1 MSKIIS
7 MLVGIFI
14 LFHSY
19 GQNTCV
25 NASQIT
31 AATTLTINST
41 STQNW
46 AFFTATQTQHTIAVW
61 LDADTLFVDLDTVR
75 VYSGSCNSFVLLAQ
89 RIPSVGADHVFF
101 DFSGLTIGTT
111 YYINAKRKAPVGC
124 PSCFPVTRALRLYQQ
139 TNVASCT
146 DMIINGSFEQNT
158 ALPACATS
166 GPVFPPYAIHN
177 AVNWKNPLNPLS
189 SNNNY
194 TLSADYFHTSSGTL
208 TACLNIPPSPRTGQ
222 AHGGMVFGA
231 ANNANYNEHILSMGT
246 NAPVIAGRSYKL
258 TFYHKRYSGNTPF
271 TPGIYYS
278 NTYQVVSGT
287 GGTFTPSF
295 ITPIAGGWNK
305 VDCYIT
311 PNFTGTLF
319 FGITALN
326 PTPSLSSNY
335 WFVDD
340 VSMVESAAILSVQ
353 NSSFCVPGNI
363 FQNYTASGLT
373 SYTWSISPNT
383 ASIIP
388 NGSSCMLNS
397 ISAAGTYTLT
407 VSGTTP
413 GGCPSTEQFVIN
425 ALPRPTV
432 SITPA
437 NAVLSCAG
445 NTPTLTATFSPANV
459 TFQWCQSPNPNTQG
473 SVLISGANTA
483 SYIPTTNG
491 YYYVVVT
498 NPLNGCTA
506 FSNIVQV
513 TVYPSPVAGILGVV
527 DEQCSAANN
536 GTILAGATGGT
547 QPYSYAWSTNPVQTT
562 AGANNLNAG
571 TYTVTVT
578 DANGCTSSAQAT
590 VVTSPPLAAPVV
602 TSDAVNGILCQSQLV
617 TYTVTNYDLN
627 LQYSYTT
634 NLPPVSV
641 NQLTADSWEV
651 DWGGTCQNVRF
662 TVTASN
668 GTVACD
674 VSTMLEIGA
683 CCPCTPNAT
692 DAIMGGYP
700 GSQTVF
706 DLYNTYNSTG
716 IITNPSPGVY
726 DYNNPNGTLYINGAF
741 LVPNAI
747 TLNIINSDVQFG
759 SGASIVVPGTTN
771 SRLNVTGSHLHAG
784 CNDMW
789 DGMRVTGGGEI
800 TVNGSLIED
809 AEKAVYSATG
819 AVITLT
825 DAVFNKNYIGV
836 EYDTYS
842 GDHPGVMTNTVFTCR
857 QLPVGANVALLKGA
871 QTFTDFIQEYP
882 VTNYTGTTLLNP
894 RSGQRSYAGVYVRNN
909 GSAVVSPSTA
919 FVTSFT
925 AARIGTS
932 TGYNDLNVFDYL
944 DYGVYAYYSNVIV
957 ENNAFQY
964 ITSPQI
970 INPNT
975 PNTGAGVY
983 GVTFS
988 EPGDVWVMRV
998 GGIAGGQTN
1007 TFWNCGRGVDLN
1019 GYYDTEVSSN
1029 LFHSAQVYSPTSI
1042 TPGYGA
1048 YGIFLK
1054 SGNSRRTD
1062 VQFNEVVNV
1071 RNGIALFADAI
1082 PASSGQYYKFIGLG
1096 TISNNRIAEQPS
1108 FGAPV
1113 TGAYVQVGM
1122 VIQNVIPACTNCLT
1136 EITTDRLYVENNV
1149 FEQVFNGIRLLNWN
1163 KYPRVADNQIGLK
1176 YLAPSAAQQNPQQ
1189 GIRVINTLTAVVYR
1203 NTIIG
1208 DAQCLTKTNV
1218 RGIYASRSASGIW
1231 RCNYVQNVGQCLVF
1245 EGNCGAGTV
1254 FNNYM
1259 YDAQDGLVLLNN
1271 GIIGAQGSLP
1281 SSTSMGA
1288 VCDNF
1293 WFGPFSHADTY
1304 TDQTFVPDTHSPLYI
1319 RNTAAPG
1326 YIPQVNLTT
1335 GFPNTDS
1342 YNAPGAIILTNVLS
1356 PDWDCN
1362 EPAPIA
1368 EQGGGEKAQ
1377 QVKLME
1383 QIVQDELE
1391 LSGYVAAG
1399 QWMDKKEAYGKLMA
1413 DSSLMDTSAVLQNF
1427 YADAPAQSYG
1437 KVAEVNDLAATSNLN
1452 VVQTAGSALPENTD
1466 AEFNHKQVVL
1476 LFTKQMEGQTLDSNE
1491 VVLLEQIARTCP
1503 LYGGT
1508 AVYQAQALLCLVK
1521 DEVILFEEDCFVPVN
1536 NNRKPRTPKTTTAA
1550 PELATVYPNP
1560 ATTQLTVSLESGE
1573 STQVVVELRDLTGR
1587 VVSNQQLNI
1596 NNGTG
1601 VIDLNT
1607 LAQGSYIIHITQ
1619 GDKAILNQLVVIKK

>member
-1 MSKIIS
+1 MRNTIQISGFSLMLLLLLVIFPSK
-7 MLVGIFI
+7 G
-14 LFHSY
+14 
-19 GQNTCV
+19 
-25 NASQIT
+25 
-31 AATTLTINST
+31 
-41 STQNW
+41 
-46 AFFTATQTQHTIAVW
+46 
-61 LDADTLFVDLDTVR
+61 
-75 VYSGSCNSFVLLAQ
+75 LLAQ
-89 RIPSVGADHVFF
+89 NCGNMIPNGDFEQF
-101 DFSGLTIGTT
+101 DSL
-111 YYINAKRKAPVGC
+111 
-124 PSCFPVTRALRLYQQ
+124 PSCLQMPNITNPDEYSVECAPGWSAAYNSSNQKLGTSDYLNTTTPFLFCLGVPAIPRNGNGCAGFTWGEKNGNLYQEYI
-139 TNVASCT
+139 VCE
-146 DMIINGSFEQNT
+146 G
-158 ALPACATS
+158 TS
-166 GPVFPPYAIHN
+166 IPV
-177 AVNWKNPLNPLS
+177 V
-189 SNNNY
+189 
-194 TLSADYFHTSSGTL
+194 
-208 TACLNIPPSPRTGQ
+208 
-222 AHGGMVFGA
+222 
-231 ANNANYNEHILSMGT
+231 
-246 NAPVIAGRSYKL
+246 AGRGYRIQF
-258 TFYHKRYSGNTPF
+258 FYRKVAQNEQYDI
-271 TPGIYYS
+271 GIYYA
-278 NTYQVVSGT
+278 NTFGAVRAA
-287 GGTFTPSF
+287 GGTP
-295 ITPIAGGWNK
+295 
-305 VDCYIT
+305 VV
-311 PNFTGTLF
+311 
-319 FGITALN
+319 GIVN
-326 PTPSLSSNY
+326 PTPVNGWYEVNCYVVPNFSGTFYFGIKFYGVPNNPPIGSPSAY
-335 WFVDD
+335 TIIDD
-340 VSMVESAAILSVQ
+340 VSMLEYGSIVTYQNTTVCYPVSNYSLPITAA
-353 NSSFCVPGNI
+353 
-363 FQNYTASGLT
+363 GLT
-373 SYTWSISPNT
+373 SYTWTVSP
-383 ASIIP
+383 
-388 NGSSCMLNS
+388 
-397 ISAAGTYTLT
+397 SATYTTSGSTLT
-407 VSGTTP
+407 ITNFSAPGIYTVTVTGTTP
-413 GGCPSTEQFVIN
+413 SGCPSTSSLFITVNPPPSAQVTPT
-425 ALPRPTV
+425 LPQVACSP
-432 SITPA
+432 
-437 NAVLSCAG
+437 NW
-445 NTPTLTATFSPANV
+445 PTLTAPSGNYVYQWYVSANP
-459 TFQWCQSPNPNTQG
+459 TGQG
-473 SVLISGANTA
+473 AQPIPWGAFNSLDPVAT
-483 SYIPTTNG
+483 G
-491 YYYVVVT
+491 YYYLIVT
-498 NPLNGCTA
+498 DTSTGCLSR
-506 FSNIVQV
+506 SNIVQV
-513 TVYPSPVAGILGVV
+513 TVHPSPVAGILGVV
-527 DEQCSAANN
+527 PEKCSAANN
-536 GTILAGATGGT
+536 GTILSGATGGT
-547 QPYSYAWSTNPVQTT
+547 QPYSYAWSTTPVQTT
-562 AGANNLNAG
+562 AGAVNLNAG

-590 VVTSPPLAAPVV
+590 VGTLPPLAAPVV
-602 TSDAVNGILCQSQLV
+602 TSDAANDILCQSQVV
-617 TYTVTNYDLN
+617 TYTVTNYDQS
-627 LQYSYTT
+627 LQYNYTT

-641 NQLTADSWEV
+641 NQLTADTWEV
-651 DWGGTCQNVRF
+651 DWGSTCQNVRF

-674 VSTMLEIGA
+674 ASTTIELGA
-683 CCPCTPNAT
+683 CCPCSPNAT
-692 DAIMGGYP
+692 DAVMGGYP
-700 GSQTVF
+700 GSRTVF
-706 DLYNTYNSTG
+706 DLYNTYSSTG

-747 TLNIINSDVQFG
+747 TFNIINSDVQFG
-759 SGASIVVPGTTN
+759 SGASIVVLGTTN
-771 SRLNVTGSHLHAG
+771 TRLNVTGSHLHAG

-800 TVNGSLIED
+800 HVTGSLIED
-809 AEKAVYSATG
+809 AEKAVYSALG
-819 AVITLT
+819 AYITVT

-842 GDHPGVMTNTVFTCR
+842 GDHPGVITNTVFTCR

-871 QTFTDFIQEYP
+871 QTFTNFIQEYP
-882 VTNYTGTTLLNP
+882 VANYTGTALLNP

-919 FVTSFT
+919 DVTSFT

-932 TGYNDLNVFDYL
+932 TGYSDLNVFDNL

-975 PNTGAGVY
+975 TNTGAGVY
-983 GVTFS
+983 GLTFS

-998 GGIAGGQTN
+998 GGTAGGQTN

-1019 GYYDTEVSSN
+1019 GYYVTEVSSN
-1029 LFHSAQVYSPTSI
+1029 LFHSAQVLSPASL

-1062 VQFNEVVNV
+1062 VQYNEVVNV

-1122 VIQNVIPACTNCLT
+1122 VIQNVIPSCSNCLT

-1176 YLAPSAAQQNPQQ
+1176 YLAPSPAQQNPQQ

-1245 EGNCGAGTV
+1245 EGNCGAATV
-1254 FNNYM
+1254 FNNQM
-1259 YDAQDGLVLLNN
+1259 LDAQDGLVLLNN

-1288 VCDNF
+1288 VCDNY

-1304 TDQTFVPDTHSPLYI
+1304 TDQTFAPDTHSPLYI

-1326 YIPQVNLTT
+1326 YIPQVNATT
-1335 GFPNTDS
+1335 GLIPFDS
-1342 YNAPGAIILTNVLS
+1342 YIAPGAMIFTNVLS
-1356 PDWDCN
+1356 PEWNCN

-1368 EQGGGEKAQ
+1368 EQGGMGDKGQ

-1391 LSGYVAAG
+1391 LSGFVSAG
-1399 QWMDKKEAYGKLMA
+1399 QWMDKKDTYGKLMA

-1427 YADAPAQSYG
+1427 YADAPEQSYG

-1452 VVQTAGSALPENTD
+1452 VVQTVGSTLPENTD
-1466 AEFNHKQVVL
+1466 AEFNHKQVLL
-1476 LFTKQMEGQTLDSNE
+1476 LFTKQMEGQTLDSSE
-1491 VVLLEQIARTCP
+1491 VALLEQIARTCP

-1536 NNRKPRTPKTTTAA
+1536 NNRKPRTPKNPSSTTTKAA
-1550 PELATVYPNP
+1550 VYPNP
-1560 ATTQLTVSLESGE
+1560 ATTQLTVYLASGE
-1573 STQVVVELRDLTGR
+1573 NTHVFVELRDLSGR
-1587 VVSNQQLNI
+1587 VVSSQQINI
-1596 NNGTG
+1596 INGMG
-1601 VIDLNT
+1601 AIDLQPF
-1607 LAQGSYIIHITQ
+1607 AQGCYTINILHEDIS
-1619 GDKAILNQLVVIKK
+1619 ILNQLVVINK

>member
-1 MSKIIS
+1 MRKLYTFLLLLCIS
-7 MLVGIFI
+7 VQLSAQPGNNCVTAIPISNSGCSGSVSMTGTELYFTVKATSTSHFFQVLNTDTINGYATKLELFANNCTGVPLFTANGIPTRKAVF
-14 LFHSY
+14 
-19 GQNTCV
+19 GV
-25 NASQIT
+25 NAYSLSPGQIYILRVSRS
-31 AATTLTINST
+31 TLNPS
-41 STQNW
+41 
-46 AFFTATQTQHTIAVW
+46 IA
-61 LDADTLFVDLDTVR
+61 
-75 VYSGSCNSFVLLAQ
+75 
-89 RIPSVGADHVFF
+89 
-101 DFSGLTIGTT
+101 
-111 YYINAKRKAPVGC
+111 
-124 PSCFPVTRALRLYQQ
+124 
-139 TNVASCT
+139 
-146 DMIINGSFEQNT
+146 SFEVCRQQWSYSTTGFCGDTCNILCNGDFENFT
-158 ALPACATS
+158 Q
-166 GPVFPPYAIHN
+166 GP
-177 AVNWKNPLNPLS
+177 PLNPINCSGGDNFNSCLL
-189 SNNNY
+189 NY
-194 TLSADYFHTSSGTL
+194 CWQKTMPDTFNGTTPDYMRLPYAS
-208 TACLNIPPSPRTGQ
+208 C
-222 AHGGMVFGA
+222 V
-231 ANNANYNEHILSMGT
+231 
-246 NAPVIAGRSYKL
+246 NAPVIPHSCNGLIGVGAIGKNWREYVQQTFSFPSTGTYQISFYARRDAPTPSGGRIGCYIIPGTVDSTNFTNYTVPTQ
-258 TFYHKRYSGNTPF
+258 TFYIPANNSWYEKKTFNINITNINTQYTIVLGVYEPGVQINPTQYFLIDDVFITPVQPFVTYYTPTCSDQGLNFAAANPTGNLHWTSTPSLQNF
-271 TPGIYYS
+271 PS
-278 NTYQVVSGT
+278 NNQVVSVPPPVAT
-287 GGTFTPSF
+287 GSYTITLTTTSAQGCATTEIPIVVSPPPPAQVTPTGSIVICLPNF
-295 ITPIAGGWNK
+295 PQLS
-305 VDCYIT
+305 T
-311 PNFTGTLF
+311 PNG
-319 FGITALN
+319 
-326 PTPSLSSNY
+326 
-335 WFVDD
+335 
-340 VSMVESAAILSVQ
+340 
-353 NSSFCVPGNI
+353 
-363 FQNYTASGLT
+363 NYTFQWYLSQT
-373 SYTWSISPNT
+373 SNITNAQP
-383 ASIIP
+383 IP
-388 NGSSCMLNS
+388 WGVFN
-397 ISAAGTYTLT
+397 
-407 VSGTTP
+407 
-413 GGCPSTEQFVIN
+413 
-425 ALPRPTV
+425 
-432 SITPA
+432 
-437 NAVLSCAG
+437 
-445 NTPTLTATFSPANV
+445 TLTAVS
-459 TFQWCQSPNPNTQG
+459 S
-473 SVLISGANTA
+473 
-483 SYIPTTNG
+483 G
-491 YYYVVVT
+491 YYHVVVT
-498 NPLNGCTA
+498 DTSTGCLSR
-506 FSNIVQV
+506 SNIVQV
-513 TVYPSPVAGILGVV
+513 TVHPSPVAGILGVV
-527 DEQCSAANN
+527 PEKCSAANN
-536 GTILAGATGGT
+536 GTILSGATGGT
-547 QPYSYAWSTNPVQTT
+547 QPYSYAWSTTPVQTT
-562 AGANNLNAG
+562 AGAVNLNAG

-590 VVTSPPLAAPVV
+590 VGTLPPLAAPVV
-602 TSDAVNGILCQSQLV
+602 TSDAANDILCQSQVV
-617 TYTVTNYDLN
+617 TYTVTNYDQS
-627 LQYSYTT
+627 LQYNYTT

-641 NQLTADSWEV
+641 NQLTADTWEV
-651 DWGGTCQNVRF
+651 DWGSTCQNVRF

-674 VSTMLEIGA
+674 ASTTIELGA
-683 CCPCTPNAT
+683 CCPCSPNAT
-692 DAIMGGYP
+692 DAVMGGYP
-700 GSQTVF
+700 GSRTVF
-706 DLYNTYNSTG
+706 DLYNTYSSTG

-747 TLNIINSDVQFG
+747 TFNIINSDVQFG
-759 SGASIVVPGTTN
+759 SGASIVVLGTTN
-771 SRLNVTGSHLHAG
+771 TRLNVTGSHLHAG

-800 TVNGSLIED
+800 HVTGSLIED
-809 AEKAVYSATG
+809 AEKAVYSALG
-819 AVITLT
+819 AYITVT

-842 GDHPGVMTNTVFTCR
+842 GDHPGVITNTVFTCR

-871 QTFTDFIQEYP
+871 QTFTNFIQEYP
-882 VTNYTGTTLLNP
+882 VANYTGTALLNP

-919 FVTSFT
+919 DVTSFT

-932 TGYNDLNVFDYL
+932 TGYSDLNVFDNL

-975 PNTGAGVY
+975 TNTGAGVY
-983 GVTFS
+983 GLTFS

-998 GGIAGGQTN
+998 GGTAGGQTN

-1019 GYYDTEVSSN
+1019 GYYVTEVSSN
-1029 LFHSAQVYSPTSI
+1029 LFHSAQVLSPASL

-1062 VQFNEVVNV
+1062 VQYNEVVNV

-1122 VIQNVIPACTNCLT
+1122 VIQNVIPSCSNCLT

-1176 YLAPSAAQQNPQQ
+1176 YLAPSPAQQNPQQ

-1245 EGNCGAGTV
+1245 EGNCGAATV
-1254 FNNYM
+1254 FNNQM
-1259 YDAQDGLVLLNN
+1259 LDAQDGLVLLNN

-1288 VCDNF
+1288 VCDNY

-1304 TDQTFVPDTHSPLYI
+1304 TDQTFAPDTHSPLYI

-1326 YIPQVNLTT
+1326 YIPQVNATT
-1335 GFPNTDS
+1335 GLIPFDS
-1342 YNAPGAIILTNVLS
+1342 YIAPGAMIFTNVLS
-1356 PDWDCN
+1356 PEWNCN

-1368 EQGGGEKAQ
+1368 EQGGMGDKGQ

-1391 LSGYVAAG
+1391 LSGFVSAG
-1399 QWMDKKEAYGKLMA
+1399 QWMDKKDTYGKLMA

-1427 YADAPAQSYG
+1427 YADAPEQSYG

-1452 VVQTAGSALPENTD
+1452 VVQTVGSTLPENTD
-1466 AEFNHKQVVL
+1466 AEFNHKQVLL
-1476 LFTKQMEGQTLDSNE
+1476 LFTKQMEGQTLDSSE
-1491 VVLLEQIARTCP
+1491 VALLEQIARTCP

-1536 NNRKPRTPKTTTAA
+1536 NNRKPRTPKNPSSTTTKAA
-1550 PELATVYPNP
+1550 VYPNP
-1560 ATTQLTVSLESGE
+1560 TTGEVSLEIKLEKEQTGYVQVQSITGQILFTVRLNAGSNLALINLSEYSQGVYIYQIFVNEEWIESG
-1573 STQVVVELRDLTGR
+1573 RIIR
-1587 VVSNQQLNI
+1587 
-1596 NNGTG
+1596 NN
-1601 VIDLNT
+1601 
-1607 LAQGSYIIHITQ
+1607 
-1619 GDKAILNQLVVIKK
+1619 